1 MLASA
6 TNRFQGHFD
15 YGGEYDEEEDN
26 NEREFNED
34 KEKYYYCLLMVN
46 FILKMVFS
54 VLKLNFV
61 NNIYV
66 GPILKTIS

>member
-1 MLASA
+1 MRASA

-34 KEKYYYCLLMVN
+34 EGEILL
-46 FILKMVFS
+46 LP
-54 VLKLNFV
+54 LNGEFH
-61 NNIYV
+61 IED
-66 GPILKTIS
+66 GIQCS

>member
-15 YGGEYDEEEDN
+15 YDDEYDEEDN

-34 KEKYYYCLLMVN
+34 EEEIFLP
-46 FILKMVFS
+46 
-54 VLKLNFV
+54 LNGEFD
-61 NNIYV
+61 IEDD
-66 GPILKTIS
+66 IQCS